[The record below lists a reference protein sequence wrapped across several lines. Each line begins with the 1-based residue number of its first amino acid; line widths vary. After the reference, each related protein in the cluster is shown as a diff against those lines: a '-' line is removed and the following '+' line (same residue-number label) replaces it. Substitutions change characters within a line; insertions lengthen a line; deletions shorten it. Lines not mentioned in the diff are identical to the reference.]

1 MLNSFKKAIRVR
13 VDTDAQLC
21 HLSIRSTEYKVEVYK
36 IQLGDITYL
45 IEVKFHTKVSQS
57 IVGGWWDQAIN
68 QCDLQAATYMN
79 PVPILIYKQTHWK
92 QWECRLPWYHML
104 WQLGKTAFH
113 SKLTSVKDQHTTVP
127 IDILTDIMN
136 GGKLQTISKGKM
148 ITTDNNDIDRTTLGV
163 KP

>member
-1 MLNSFKKAIRVR
+1 
-13 VDTDAQLC
+13 
-21 HLSIRSTEYKVEVYK
+21 
-36 IQLGDITYL
+36 
-45 IEVKFHTKVSQS
+45 
-57 IVGGWWDQAIN
+57 
-68 QCDLQAATYMN
+68 
-79 PVPILIYKQTHWK
+79 
-92 QWECRLPWYHML
+92 ML

-148 ITTDNNDIDRTTLGV
+148 TTTDNNDIDRTTLGV